1 MIKDMDQISLIY
13 FSSMTIINIVSMI
26 LNGLLLV
33 MFVVYH
39 KELLTNMHNKI
50 LMAMLLASF
59 FIGVTGTMN
68 WLLLALEAGK
78 DAYKFIGMIP
88 MFSFFIASIA
98 TLCILTFDQ
107 LIAVKCPLRYPA
119 IVTPWRIHFAIV
131 SVFAFVV
138 AFVFIQIS
146 IYKVKG
152 SEEELKVR
160 GLVVTVVFIL
170 GMLTLVITNFQLYK
184 AIQYQ
189 RKRLR
194 PLSDNTN
201 VHGGTEAESYIVQR
215 RQSSFAER
223 PIRPSRRFKTG
234 KTCIVLVV
242 MYIVI
247 WLPLVIY
254 RITAVTGR
262 DNAIPLFLRISM
274 ILATLYQIVMPC
286 FYLLK
291 KRDFREKLTNLICR
305 SSSST

>member
-1 MIKDMDQISLIY
+1 
-13 FSSMTIINIVSMI
+13 MTVINIVSI
-26 LNGLLLV
+26 VLNALLLV
-33 MFVVYH
+33 MFLVYH
-39 KELLTNMHNKI
+39 KELLKSIHNKI

-59 FIGVTGTMN
+59 LIGVTGTVN
-68 WLLLALEAGK
+68 WLLVALEAGK
-78 DAYKFIGMIP
+78 DVYKFVGMIP

-107 LIAVKCPLRYPA
+107 LVAVKFPLRYPA

-131 SVFAFVV
+131 SVFAFAL
-138 AFVFIQIS
+138 AFVLVQIS
-146 IYKVKG
+146 IYKLKG
-152 SEEELKVR
+152 SNEELKVR
-160 GLVVTVVFIL
+160 GLVVTVVFVL

-201 VHGGTEAESYIVQR
+201 TNGGSEAESYTVQR
-215 RQSSFAER
+215 RQSSVTER
-223 PIRPSRRFKTG
+223 PIRSSRRFKTG
-234 KTCIVLVV
+234 KTCIVLVI

-247 WLPLVIY
+247 WLPLVSY

-262 DNAIPLFLRISM
+262 NNAIPLFLRISM
-274 ILATLYQIVMPC
+274 ILATLYQIIMPC

-291 KRDFREKLTNLICR
+291 KRDFREKLKNLICR
-305 SSSST
+305 CSSSA